1 MVLAKKNLKEKNDA
15 LEGKLEVEEKLKILK
30 GKFEAVE
37 EEVKVVQ
44 REKDRLRQE
53 VEERQEQRGTLTQ
66 VQFQNIYGA
75 VFRDYS
81 VFDRPELKLKLD
93 LLDDKTQE
101 LVDAIG
107 NNRISEVD
115 QLSL

>member
-1 MVLAKKNLKEKNDA
+1 ME
-15 LEGKLEVEEKLKILK
+15 ILK
-30 GKFEAVE
+30 GKFEE
-37 EEVKVVQ
+37 IKEEVESLN
-44 REKDRLRQE
+44 RENARLRQE
-53 VEERQEQRGTLTQ
+53 AEERQGNRGTLSH

-81 VFDRPELKLKLD
+81 IFDRPELKLKLD
-93 LLDDKTQE
+93 LLDNKTQE

-115 QLSL
+115 QLAL